1 MSTAA
6 AAITTSISRPTLDLQ
21 QHVVPKPPHPFIP
34 VVQSQE
40 NYNYERELEKLQAGA
55 FRSLLQHLQYHSND
69 ISNIDLM
76 TVSGFCRNC
85 LAKVCILCILCN
97 VIQYEIC
104 VCAVCVHFPLL
115 AKQIYLFESSSTLTQ
130 FCFLLS
136 F

>member
-6 AAITTSISRPTLDLQ
+6 AAITTSISRPTLDLR
-21 QHVVPKPPHPFIP
+21 HVVPKPPHPFIP

-40 NYNYERELEKLQAGA
+40 NYSYERELEKLQAGA

-85 LAKVCILCILCN
+85 LAKVCILCIF
-97 VIQYEIC
+97 V
-104 VCAVCVHFPLL
+104 
-115 AKQIYLFESSSTLTQ
+115 
-130 FCFLLS
+130 
-136 F
+136 